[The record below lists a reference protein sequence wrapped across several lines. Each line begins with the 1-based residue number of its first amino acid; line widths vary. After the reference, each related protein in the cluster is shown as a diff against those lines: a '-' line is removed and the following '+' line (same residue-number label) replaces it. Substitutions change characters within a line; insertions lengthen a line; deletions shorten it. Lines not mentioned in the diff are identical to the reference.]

1 MNQRGN
7 RAARVERRGIRLIA
21 ALHLTSPVGLM
32 IIAELLVLFSGNS
45 QWKP

>member
-7 RAARVERRGIRLIA
+7 RAPRVESRGIRLIA

>member
-1 MNQRGN
+1 MNRWGN
-7 RAARVERRGIRLIA
+7 GARRVESRGILLIA
-21 ALHLTSPVGLM
+21 ALHLTSPVGPM